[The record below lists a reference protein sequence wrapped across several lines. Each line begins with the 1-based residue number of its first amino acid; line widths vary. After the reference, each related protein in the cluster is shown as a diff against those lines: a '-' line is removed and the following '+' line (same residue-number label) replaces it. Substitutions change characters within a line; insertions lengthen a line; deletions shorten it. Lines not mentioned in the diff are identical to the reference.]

1 MMKSRKGNIA
11 PAGRPDKMNVDE
23 CLTLVVVTWGMEF
36 CKSSFFLSLSD
47 EEKISSESIVGYF
60 TELMFDYFGLT
71 PRQWNEKPLEEC
83 CVDLFP
89 KKMAEKTE
97 YFRCIAPVLSAFFL
111 YLEKEQLQPRA
122 GAMAREV
129 QNLHG
134 RIIEAAEDP
143 SSWSFAKQFVMAAR
157 ADGVDVSDK
166 KALDKFM
173 REFNQKA
180 SKP

>member
-1 MMKSRKGNIA
+1 MKSRKGKIGSS
-11 PAGRPDKMNVDE
+11 GRSGKLSGEE
-23 CLTLVVVTWGMEF
+23 CQTIVLITWGVEF
-36 CKSSFFLSLSD
+36 CKSSFFKNLSD
-47 EEKISSESIVGYF
+47 EEKLMSESIVGYF

-173 REFNQKA
+173 REFNQKL
-180 SKP
+180 SK

>member
-1 MMKSRKGNIA
+1 MKHRKGKISSS
-11 PAGRPDKMNVDE
+11 GRSGKLSGEE
-23 CLTLVVVTWGMEF
+23 CQTIVLITWGMEF

-47 EEKISSESIVGYF
+47 EEKLVSESIVGYF

-129 QNLHG
+129 QTLHG

-143 SSWSFAKQFVMAAR
+143 HSWSFAKQFVMAAR
-157 ADGVDVSDK
+157 ADGVDVTDK
-166 KALDKFM
+166 EALDKFM
-173 REFNQKA
+173 REFNQKL
-180 SKP
+180 SK